1 MSVAKSARNSTIMT
15 NIKNGVY
22 VRMARFANYGS
33 VIEDSMVAQQ
43 KEADRRLAQ
52 IQAQRE
58 LRKQGA

>member
-15 NIKNGVY
+15 NNKNGVY

-33 VIEDSMVAQQ
+33 VIEDSIIAQQ

-52 IQAQRE
+52 IQAQRQI
-58 LRKQGA
+58 RKQGA

>member
-22 VRMARFANYGS
+22 VRMSRFANYGS
-33 VIEDSMVAQQ
+33 VIEDSIVAQQ

-52 IQAQRE
+52 IQAQRQI
-58 LRKQGA
+58 RKQGA

>member
-1 MSVAKSARNSTIMT
+1 MSLAKSARNSTIMT

-33 VIEDSMVAQQ
+33 VIEDSIVAQQ
-43 KEADRRLAQ
+43 RQADQRLAQ
-52 IQAQRE
+52 IQAQRK